1 MTKESRRAARL
12 ARESRRIGG
21 PSQPRNGA
29 TPSTPDDASNASPT
43 PPSTANRSTIRATSG
58 VGARAGR
65 RERPRP
71 GVTPGFVQR
80 YRTALIS
87 VAAVAIVAVAAGYV
101 LIGSTSAAYTCGS
114 QFNPSPTPVVAPG
127 SSTRLGFFED
137 DMGASHTVNPPQR
150 YLFCPP
156 ASGAHYNA
164 PGTLGPIIPR
174 VYKPDDKVG
183 PSNWIHNLEHGGM
196 VILYRSDS
204 PGATAAGLQ
213 AFRDYAAALP
223 PSPICKVPTGQV
235 SPVIARFND
244 MPHPYA
250 ALVWDR
256 VFYLD
261 TWDPALVTRFYL
273 TESER
278 VDSAGALVAPPEQP
292 CNPASSASPG
302 APSGPSAGSSGSAAT
317 GSSGPAASGSAAS
330 PVAPSAAPSA
340 GPSASPLAS
349 PAAS

>member
-21 PSQPRNGA
+21 PNQPGTGA
-29 TPSTPDDASNASPT
+29 TPSTPDGAPDAHPT
-43 PPSTANRSTIRATSG
+43 SPSTAPRSTIRPTSG

-71 GVTPGFVQR
+71 GVTPGFLQR

-101 LIGSTSAAYTCGS
+101 LVGSTSAAYTCGS

-156 ASGAHYNA
+156 ASGTHYNA

-223 PSPICKVPTGQV
+223 PSPICKEPSGQV

-278 VDSAGALVAPPEQP
+278 LDSTGALVAPPEPQ

-302 APSGPSAGSSGSAAT
+302 ASSGASGSAAT
-317 GSSGPAASGSAAS
+317 GSSGQPASGSAAS
-330 PVAPSAAPSA
+330 PVASPAAPSA

-349 PAAS
+349 PGAS